1 MNILKDIFIITML
14 FATTIA
20 IANHRVALVI
30 GNGEYKTAPLDNPIN
45 DADAVAD
52 KLQNLG
58 FEVIRGNNLDRKAML
73 KKVRDFRQQVNSNT
87 EIALFYY
94 AGHGA
99 QYDKESYLIPLTAS
113 IDYDNDLPIEGI
125 SAQKILQQIE
135 DENAKVNI
143 LILDACRNLPFKR
156 RKRSGLRGLASISGN
171 SQSLIVYST
180 KAGETANDNGKSG
193 SHSPYTEV
201 LLRYLDKPLPV
212 TQLFNDIGY
221 EVNRIYGQQPWIS
234 GSGIPRIYLRTP
246 QKQVTHA
253 DTQSTQSILPVMPA
267 TESQNNDVLSAE
279 EVKKIIQNYY
289 DIQVSE
295 DWRSLL
301 EIYSDNITRFFDKR
315 NITNYEAV
323 EIAKNY
329 KSKFGITQVNY
340 DISWDSLVHKNSSL
354 GTEVN
359 YTMNYRIKRNNKNKP
374 SYFLLNI
381 TINIDKN
388 RKIISIYEDIMSK
401 K

>member
-1 MNILKDIFIITML
+1 MGIPWLAFNRLRQIYRNNDTL
-14 FATTIA
+14 
-20 IANHRVALVI
+20 AL
-30 GNGEYKTAPLDNPIN
+30 NAS
-45 DADAVAD
+45 
-52 KLQNLG
+52 
-58 FEVIRGNNLDRKAML
+58 
-73 KKVRDFRQQVNSNT
+73 VN
-87 EIALFYY
+87 
-94 AGHGA
+94 
-99 QYDKESYLIPLTAS
+99 
-113 IDYDNDLPIEGI
+113 YDNDLPIEGV
-125 SAQKILQQIE
+125 SAQRILQQIE

-143 LILDACRNLPFKR
+143 LILDACRNLPFKHK
-156 RKRSGLRGLASISGN
+156 KRSNIRGLASISGN

-193 SHSPYTEV
+193 NHSPYTEV
-201 LLRYLDKPLPV
+201 LLKYLDKPLPI

-221 EVNRIYGQQPWIS
+221 EVNRVYGQQPWIS

-246 QKQVTHA
+246 QNQVTHA
-253 DTQSTQSILPVMPA
+253 DTQSTQSMLPVMPA
-267 TESQNNDVLSAE
+267 AEYQNNDVLSAE

-301 EIYSDNITRFFDKR
+301 EIYSDKVIRFFDKR

-323 EIAKNY
+323 AIAKNY

-340 DISWDSLVHKNSSL
+340 DIRWNSLVLKNSSL

-359 YTMNYRIKRNNKNKP
+359 FMMNYRIKRNNKNKP
-374 SYFLLNI
+374 SDFLLNI
-381 TINIDKN
+381 TMDIDKN
-388 RKIISIYEDIMSK
+388 RKIARIYENIISK